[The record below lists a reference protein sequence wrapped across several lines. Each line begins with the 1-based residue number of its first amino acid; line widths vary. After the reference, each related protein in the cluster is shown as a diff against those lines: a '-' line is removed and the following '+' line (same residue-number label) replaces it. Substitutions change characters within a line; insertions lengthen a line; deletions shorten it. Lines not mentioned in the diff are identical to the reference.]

1 MQKLIINPP
10 LLNTPCPWCSELDN
24 LRELYH
30 CQYTG
35 AVTTRTSMPEPYPHN
50 WNVNQY
56 VLFDSTTQQV
66 AGVNTQNATQQQT
79 SSLNTIGLSPNNLAT
94 TIHFIRTISAE
105 LTEKSD
111 KPFIISV
118 FVSPEEVGQCYEQ
131 ISALQAEV
139 KMPLAMEINIS
150 CPNIPGKVSPAY
162 DAEELLPYLNAL
174 QQTLLKL
181 NQQENALP
189 IGIKIP
195 PFTYQNQ
202 YDELIKGL
210 LAATRHSDY
219 PKLPLAFIT
228 STNTLGSSLLIEQEK
243 SVLNSEVGTGIGGM
257 AGTAIHAL
265 SLGNV
270 YSIRQMLDQE
280 PALKHLQIIG
290 VGGVNDANGFARMK
304 AVGADFVGL
313 ATALG
318 VKGISVF
325 EEILTHNTAE

>member
-1 MQKLIINPP
+1 MQKLTFNPP

-24 LRELYH
+24 LRELYA
-30 CQYTG
+30 CEYTG
-35 AVTTRTSMPEPYPHN
+35 AVTTRTSMLEPYPHDWAN
-50 WNVNQY
+50 NQY
-56 VLFDSTTQQV
+56 VLFDSTAQQV
-66 AGVNTQNATQQQT
+66 AGVNVQNATALQT
-79 SSLNTIGLSPNNLAT
+79 SSLNTIGLSPNNLT
-94 TIHFIRTISAE
+94 VTKNFVRTISDE
-105 LTEKSD
+105 LSSNSS

-118 FVSPEEVGQCYEQ
+118 FGSPEEVGDCYEQ
-131 ISALQAEV
+131 ICELQTEV

-162 DAEELLPYLNAL
+162 SAEELLPYLNAL
-174 QQTLLKL
+174 QTTLDKL
-181 NQQENALP
+181 DQGENALP

-210 LAATRHSDY
+210 LQAVENG
-219 PKLPLAFIT
+219 KNLPITFIT
-228 STNTLGSSLLIEQEK
+228 SMNTLGSSLLIQNDK
-243 SVLNSEVGTGIGGM
+243 TVLNSEVGTGVGGM

-270 YSIRQMLDQE
+270 YTLRQMLDQE
-280 PALKHLQIIG
+280 PALKSLQIIG
-290 VGGVNDANGFARMK
+290 VGGVNGKAGFERMK

-318 VKGISVF
+318 VKGIGVF
-325 EEILTHNTAE
+325 KEILS

>member
-1 MQKLIINPP
+1 MQKLTFNPP

-24 LRELYH
+24 LRELYA
-30 CQYTG
+30 CEYTG
-35 AVTTRTSMPEPYPHN
+35 AVTTRTSMLEPYPHDWAN
-50 WNVNQY
+50 NQY
-56 VLFDSTTQQV
+56 VLFDSTAQQV
-66 AGVNTQNATQQQT
+66 AGVNVQNATAMQT
-79 SSLNTIGLSPNNLAT
+79 SSLNTIGLSPNNLIVT
-94 TIHFIRTISAE
+94 KGFVRTISDE
-105 LTEKSD
+105 LSSNSS

-118 FVSPEEVGQCYEQ
+118 FGSPEEVGDCYEQ
-131 ISALQAEV
+131 ICALQNEV

-162 DAEELLPYLNAL
+162 SAEELLPYLKAL
-174 QQTLLKL
+174 QTTLEKL
-181 NQQENALP
+181 NQGENALP

-210 LAATRHSDY
+210 LQAVENG
-219 PKLPLAFIT
+219 KNLPIAFIT
-228 STNTLGSSLLIEQEK
+228 STNTLGSSLLMQGDK
-243 SVLNSEVGTGIGGM
+243 SVLNSEVGTGVGGM

-270 YSIRQMLDQE
+270 YTLRQMLDQE
-280 PALKHLQIIG
+280 PALKSLQIIG
-290 VGGVNDANGFARMK
+290 VGGVNDKAGFERMK

-318 VKGISVF
+318 VKGIGVF
-325 EEILTHNTAE
+325 KEILS

>member
-1 MQKLIINPP
+1 MQKLTFNPP

-24 LRELYH
+24 LRELYA
-30 CQYTG
+30 CKYTG
-35 AVTTRTSMPEPYPHN
+35 AVTTRTSMLEPYPHDWAN
-50 WNVNQY
+50 NQY
-56 VLFDSTTQQV
+56 VLFDSTAQQV
-66 AGVNTQNATQQQT
+66 AGVNVQNATAMQT
-79 SSLNTIGLSPNNLAT
+79 SSLNTIGLSPNNLT
-94 TIHFIRTISAE
+94 VTKGFVRTISDE
-105 LTEKSD
+105 LSSNSS

-118 FVSPEEVGQCYEQ
+118 FGSPEEVGDCYEQ
-131 ISALQAEV
+131 ICALQNEV

-162 DAEELLPYLNAL
+162 SAEELLPYLKAL
-174 QQTLLKL
+174 QTTLEKL
-181 NQQENALP
+181 NQGENALP

-210 LAATRHSDY
+210 LQAVENG
-219 PKLPLAFIT
+219 KNLPITFIT
-228 STNTLGSSLLIEQEK
+228 STNTLGSSLLMQGDK
-243 SVLNSEVGTGIGGM
+243 SVLNSEVGTGVGGM

-270 YSIRQMLDQE
+270 YTLRQMLDQE
-280 PALKHLQIIG
+280 PALKSLQIIG
-290 VGGVNDANGFARMK
+290 VGGVNDKAGFERMK

-318 VKGISVF
+318 VKGIGVF
-325 EEILTHNTAE
+325 KEILS

>member
-1 MQKLIINPP
+1 MQKLTMNPP
-10 LLNTPCPWCSELDN
+10 LLNTPCPWCSELEN

-35 AVTTRTSMPEPYPHN
+35 AVTTRTSMLEPYPHN
-50 WNVNQY
+50 WNFNQY
-56 VLFDSTTQQV
+56 VLFDSGTQQI
-66 AGVNTQNATQQQT
+66 AGVNTQNANAQQT
-79 SSLNTIGLSPNNLAT
+79 SSLNTIGLSPNNLAI
-94 TIHFIRTISAE
+94 TIDFIRTISSE
-105 LTEKSD
+105 LTTKSD

-118 FVSPEEVGQCYEQ
+118 FGSPEEVGLCYEQ
-131 ISALQAEV
+131 ITALQEEV
-139 KMPLAMEINIS
+139 NMPLAMEINIS

-162 DAEELLPYLNAL
+162 DAKELLPYLNAL
-174 QQTLLKL
+174 QHTLIKL
-181 NQQENALP
+181 NQGEKALP

-202 YDELIKGL
+202 YDELRQGL
-210 LAATRHSDY
+210 LDSTRNPNY
-219 PKLPLAFIT
+219 PKLPLSFIT
-228 STNTLGSSLLIEQEK
+228 STNTLGSSLLIQQEK

-270 YSIRQMLDQE
+270 YSLRQMLDQE

-290 VGGVNDANGFARMK
+290 VGGVNDAGGFARMK
-304 AVGADFVGL
+304 SVGADFVGL

-318 VKGISVF
+318 VKGIGVF
-325 EEILTHNTAE
+325 EEIIQNDTSK

>member
-1 MQKLIINPP
+1 MQKLTFNPP

-24 LRELYH
+24 LRELYA
-30 CQYTG
+30 CEYTG
-35 AVTTRTSMPEPYPHN
+35 AVTTRTSMLEPYPHDWAN
-50 WNVNQY
+50 NQY
-56 VLFDSTTQQV
+56 VLFDSTAQQV
-66 AGVNTQNATQQQT
+66 AGVNVQNATAMQT
-79 SSLNTIGLSPNNLAT
+79 SSLNTIGLSPNNLT
-94 TIHFIRTISAE
+94 VTKGFVRTISDE
-105 LTEKSD
+105 LSSNSS

-118 FVSPEEVGQCYEQ
+118 FGSPEEVGDCYEQ
-131 ISALQAEV
+131 ICALQNEV

-162 DAEELLPYLNAL
+162 SAEELLPYLKAL
-174 QQTLLKL
+174 QTTLEKL
-181 NQQENALP
+181 NQGENALP

-210 LAATRHSDY
+210 LQAVENG
-219 PKLPLAFIT
+219 KNLPITFIT
-228 STNTLGSSLLIEQEK
+228 STNTLGSSLLMQDDK
-243 SVLNSEVGTGIGGM
+243 SVLNSEVGTGVGGM

-270 YSIRQMLDQE
+270 YTLRQMLDQE
-280 PALKHLQIIG
+280 PALKSLQIIG
-290 VGGVNDANGFARMK
+290 VGGVNDKAGFERMK

-318 VKGISVF
+318 VKGIGVF
-325 EEILTHNTAE
+325 KEILS

>member
-1 MQKLIINPP
+1 MQKLTFNPP

-24 LRELYH
+24 LRELYA
-30 CQYTG
+30 CEYTG
-35 AVTTRTSMPEPYPHN
+35 AVTTRTSMLEPYPHDWAN
-50 WNVNQY
+50 NQY
-56 VLFDSTTQQV
+56 VLFDSTAQQV
-66 AGVNTQNATQQQT
+66 AGVNVQNATALQT
-79 SSLNTIGLSPNNLAT
+79 SSLNTIGLSPNNLT
-94 TIHFIRTISAE
+94 VTKGFVRTISDE
-105 LTEKSD
+105 LSSNSS

-118 FVSPEEVGQCYEQ
+118 FGSPEEVGDCYEQ
-131 ISALQAEV
+131 ICALQNEV

-162 DAEELLPYLNAL
+162 SAEELLPYLKAL
-174 QQTLLKL
+174 QTTLEKL
-181 NQQENALP
+181 NQGGNALP

-210 LAATRHSDY
+210 LQAVENGEN
-219 PKLPLAFIT
+219 LPITFIT
-228 STNTLGSSLLIEQEK
+228 STNTLGSSLLMQGDK
-243 SVLNSEVGTGIGGM
+243 SVLNSEVGTGVGGM

-270 YSIRQMLDQE
+270 YTLRQMLDQE
-280 PALKHLQIIG
+280 PALKSLQIIG
-290 VGGVNDANGFARMK
+290 VGGVNDKAGFERMK

-318 VKGISVF
+318 VKGIGVF
-325 EEILTHNTAE
+325 KEILS